1 MQKSQL
7 ALPVDSRRALEQ
19 NRATAMFDAF
29 FTWLEASAFSVWMRE
44 SPSVFAFP
52 IILAVHTIGMGFIAG
67 ISVALDLRI
76 LGFAARIPLAE
87 FRRFWP
93 FMSLGLWL
101 NVTSGLALIAAY
113 PTKALTNPIFYIK
126 LGLIVAA
133 LVILQRVR
141 GLLAPAERSPAT
153 VQGLHVQALQ
163 AAPQVSVAAAS
174 APAIASVAGAK
185 RLAVVSLLCWAGAIA
200 SGRFL
205 AYTYI
210 RLMVDSVPVPRPWVP
225 WSY

>member
-1 MQKSQL
+1 VFD
-7 ALPVDSRRALEQ
+7 PV
-19 NRATAMFDAF
+19 
-29 FTWLEASAFSVWMRE
+29 FTWLESTAFSVWMRE

-52 IILAVHTIGMGFIAG
+52 IILAVHTIGLGLLAG
-67 ISVALDLRI
+67 INVALDLRM

-93 FMSLGLWL
+93 WLWIGLWL

-113 PTKALTNPIFYIK
+113 PTKALTNPIFYMK

-133 LVILQRVR
+133 LAILRRVR
-141 GLLAPAERSPAT
+141 MLLTPAEYMPVS
-153 VQGLHVQALQ
+153 VQGVHRQSLQ
-163 AAPQVSVAAAS
+163 PPSQVSLAAAS
-174 APAIASVAGAK
+174 APAIPTLAGAK
-185 RLAVVSLLCWAGAIA
+185 TLAVASLLCWAGAIA

-210 RLMVDSVPVPRPWVP
+210 RLMVDSVSIPRPWAP
-225 WSY
+225 WAQ